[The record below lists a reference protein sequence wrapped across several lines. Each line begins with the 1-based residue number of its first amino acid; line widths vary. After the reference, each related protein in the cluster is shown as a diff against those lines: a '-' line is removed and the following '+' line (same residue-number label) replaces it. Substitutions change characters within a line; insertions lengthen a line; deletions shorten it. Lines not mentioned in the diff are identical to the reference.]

1 MKTKNILQ
9 SLGPGLLFAGAAVGV
24 SHLVY
29 STKAGA
35 LYGFGLIW
43 LVIMANVFKYPF
55 FEFGPRYATVTGE
68 SLLKGYQR
76 LGNWVLGLF
85 AVITLCTMFTIQA
98 AVTIV
103 TASLAAYLFGI
114 TTNLMLWSA
123 ILLVICSALLAVGR
137 YSFLDKLMKVIVIT
151 LTLITLITVILAFVQ
166 TAHPISWEQQFP
178 MEGAGLAFIIAF
190 MGWMPAPLDL
200 SVWHSLWALEKQE
213 QTEDDFNLKKSLFDF
228 NVGYIGTTIL
238 AFFFV
243 ALGALVMYRSGTTFS
258 PKGAVFAKQLI
269 ELYTATLGDGMG
281 FFVSMAAFITMFS
294 TTITCL
300 DALPR
305 SMAKAHSLFVGNSKN
320 EVLQKSQEQF
330 SDNQDLVLDSE
341 QILAANKVNITTV
354 SKKYYMGWLLILVV
368 GSLIILNLFLTN
380 MGSFLMIATI
390 LSFLT
395 TPFFA
400 IANYL
405 LVTRYLPKKQ
415 QPPIQTKVLSWLGIA
430 YLFVFCGIYI
440 WSLL

>member
-1 MKTKNILQ
+1 MKKKNILQ

-35 LYGFGLIW
+35 LYGFGLVW
-43 LVIMANVFKYPF
+43 LVFMVNLFKYPF

-68 SLLKGYQR
+68 SLLRGYQR
-76 LGNWVLGLF
+76 LGNWVLVLF
-85 AVITLCTMFTIQA
+85 TVITLCTMFTIQS

-103 TASLAAYLFGI
+103 TASLAVHLFGF

-123 ILLVICSALLAVGR
+123 ILLAICSVLLMVGR
-137 YSFLDKLMKVIVIT
+137 YGLLDKLMKIIIIT
-151 LTLITLITVILAFVQ
+151 LTLITLLTVVLAFMQ
-166 TAHPISWEQQFP
+166 AAQPIRLVPQFP

-213 QTEDDFNLKKSLFDF
+213 QTTEDFDLKKSLFDF
-228 NVGYIGTTIL
+228 NIGYIGTTIL
-238 AFFFV
+238 ALFFV
-243 ALGALVMYRSGTTFS
+243 ALGALVMYKSGTAFS

-269 ELYTATLGDGMG
+269 QLYTTTLGDGMG
-281 FFVSMAAFITMFS
+281 EFVSLAAFITMFS

-305 SMAKAHSLFVGNSKN
+305 SMAKAHQLFVENFKDDVQLNLQESKR
-320 EVLQKSQEQF
+320 
-330 SDNQDLVLDSE
+330 
-341 QILAANKVNITTV
+341 
-354 SKKYYMGWLLILVV
+354 YYIGWLLVLIV
-368 GSLIILNLFLTN
+368 GSLVLLNLFLTN
-380 MGSFLMIATI
+380 MGAFLMVATI

-405 LVTRYLPKKQ
+405 LVTRYLPEEQ
-415 QPPIQTKVLSWLGIA
+415 QPPIQTKVLSWLGIV